1 MSRKATTSKVQ
12 SLQVLLTPS
21 PELQLLDVFVG
32 KWQTEGLSYGSGQSK
47 ENPHDS
53 AVRWVGAETYE
64 WLPGGFFLVNHFD
77 AKIGNTA
84 ISGIEMVGYDAVS
97 QSYPSQLFDSYGRIL
112 SGQRRIHDGVWS
124 SSIGTEY
131 RTTYAFRNEGNTLTS
146 CWEWSDGDDWFV
158 LADLEGTKVI

>member
-1 MSRKATTSKVQ
+1 MIQQRIDTKFQ
-12 SLQVLLTPS
+12 SQGQPLIPS
-21 PELQLLDVFVG
+21 AELQLLNVFVG
-32 KWQTEGLSYGSGQSK
+32 KWHLEGLSYGSGQAY

-53 AVRWVGAETYE
+53 SVRWSAEETYE
-64 WLPGGFFLVNHFD
+64 WLPGGFFLVNRFD

-112 SGQRRIHDGVWS
+112 SGQRSIRDGVWS

-131 RTTYAFRNEGNTLTS
+131 RTTYAFRNEGNTLAS
-146 CWEWSDGDDWFV
+146 RWEWLDGNDWFV
-158 LADLEGTKVI
+158 LADLEGTKVN